1 MPEVYALLLKLLSR
15 HGNGDPATRRER
27 EIERERKGERGPP
40 PTHQGNLVVTERNA
54 TPNATSPIMSSM
66 RKQSSCES
74 NRHLHNDHLPR
85 HRHDPHRRTPL
96 PSEPPTRATRAL
108 RHWCCRIPR
117 HQTEVRADRHCDRW
131 TDVRRDGT
139 KQVWSTEIRSI
150 RVWSHSNEYTMES
163 NKICNACEAPLH
175 HQTHGCFLP
184 AALSGGSFW
193 RLRTHF
199 EGRHFLDVERR
210 P

>member
-1 MPEVYALLLKLLSR
+1 MAWGGGECDWQELQAHELSVGR
-15 HGNGDPATRRER
+15 
-27 EIERERKGERGPP
+27 
-40 PTHQGNLVVTERNA
+40 
-54 TPNATSPIMSSM
+54 
-66 RKQSSCES
+66 
-74 NRHLHNDHLPR
+74 LPFC
-85 HRHDPHRRTPL
+85 
-96 PSEPPTRATRAL
+96 PSFPRAL

-175 HQTHGCFLP
+175 HQTRGCFLP
-184 AALSGGSFW
+184 AALSRGSFW